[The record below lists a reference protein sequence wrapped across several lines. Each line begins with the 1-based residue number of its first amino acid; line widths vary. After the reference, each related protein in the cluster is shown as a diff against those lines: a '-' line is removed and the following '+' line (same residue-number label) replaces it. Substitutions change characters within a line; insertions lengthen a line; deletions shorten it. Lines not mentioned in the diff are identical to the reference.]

1 MHIEHE
7 TPLRNLTLLR
17 SACSCCLTFCLCR
30 NLLWASRFTSNFLVS
45 ETGPLSLVD
54 QRPLDCLSREPF
66 RSLPGLPEDE
76 LPSGFC
82 ALAESGSPVEC
93 CSCTDIVAEGSRNR
107 SLTKSRGV
115 VDAGTKKSEGCW
127 GWNSL
132 SISTEYSNDGKFTPI
147 KSEVGGF
154 MLVSRILQHG
164 AEVPLK
170 DRNCYSLA

>member
-1 MHIEHE
+1 LRE
-7 TPLRNLTLLR
+7 TPLRNSRLLC
-17 SACSCCLTFCLCR
+17 SACSCCPTFCLCR

-76 LPSGFC
+76 LLSGCF
-82 ALAESGSPVEC
+82 ALAESGSSAEC
-93 CSCTDIVAEGSRNR
+93 CSWTDIVADGSGNR
-107 SLTKSRGV
+107 SLTKSRGA
-115 VDAGTKKSEGCW
+115 VDVGTKKSEGCW

-132 SISTEYSNDGKFTPI
+132 SISTEYSSEGKFTPI

-154 MLVSRILQHG
+154 MLMSRILQHG
-164 AEVPLK
+164 A
-170 DRNCYSLA
+170 